1 VRVRVSQIHAARFEV
16 VMGEAEL
23 LQTIE
28 EKLQHGIENVRGSRD
43 YYRRG
48 SQIQTVSLAVLSA
61 TTTLLIGLN
70 EIYKQSTLVAFS
82 LATAG
87 LTTVVAAWSSWFA
100 FRKLWVNNTVALTRL
115 WELRDRIDYDKAQMG
130 QPPQEKLIEYQNR
143 LQQIFNSLNDT
154 WVQARQGA

>member
-1 VRVRVSQIHAARFEV
+1 
-16 VMGEAEL
+16 MGEVEL

-28 EKLQHGIENVRGSRD
+28 DKLQHGIKNVRKSRD

-48 SQIQTVSLAVLSA
+48 SQIQTASLAALSA
-61 TTTLLIGLN
+61 ATTLLIGLN
-70 EIYKQSTLVAFS
+70 EIYKQPTLVAFS

-87 LTTVVAAWSSWFA
+87 LTTVMAAWSSWFA

-143 LQQIFNSLNDT
+143 LQQIFNNLNDT
-154 WVQARQGA
+154 WVQVRQAP

>member
-1 VRVRVSQIHAARFEV
+1 
-16 VMGEAEL
+16 MGEAEL

-48 SQIQTVSLAVLSA
+48 SQIQTVSLAALSA

-100 FRKLWVNNTVALTRL
+100 FRKLWVNNTVPLTRL

>member
-1 VRVRVSQIHAARFEV
+1 
-16 VMGEAEL
+16 MGEVEL

-28 EKLQHGIENVRGSRD
+28 DKLQHGIKNVRGSRD
-43 YYRRG
+43 YYRKG
-48 SQIQTVSLAVLSA
+48 SQIQTVSLAALSA

-70 EIYKQSTLVAFS
+70 EIYKQPALVAVS

-87 LTTVVAAWSSWFA
+87 LTTVAAAWSSWFA

-130 QPPQEKLIEYQNR
+130 QPPQAQLIEYQDR
-143 LQQIFNSLNDT
+143 LQQIFNDLNDT
-154 WVQARQGA
+154 WVQVRQVS

>member
-1 VRVRVSQIHAARFEV
+1 
-16 VMGEAEL
+16 MGEAEL

-48 SQIQTVSLAVLSA
+48 SQIQTVSLAALSA

-115 WELRDRIDYDKAQMG
+115 W
-130 QPPQEKLIEYQNR
+130 
-143 LQQIFNSLNDT
+143 
-154 WVQARQGA
+154 GAS

>member
-1 VRVRVSQIHAARFEV
+1 
-16 VMGEAEL
+16 MGEAEL

-70 EIYKQSTLVAFS
+70 EIYKQSTLVAVS

>member
-1 VRVRVSQIHAARFEV
+1 
-16 VMGEAEL
+16 MGEAEL

-28 EKLQHGIENVRGSRD
+28 EKLQHGIENVRGSRN